1 MQGEKLLHMANQ
13 IATYFQS
20 YPDADAATGV
30 AKHLKAFWTAK
41 MRETLVQH
49 LSETQDGASPL
60 VIRAM
65 WHPNEGHTPIRKAI
79 PNSEMG
85 ELNSDAG

>member
-1 MQGEKLLHMANQ
+1 MANQ
-13 IATYFQS
+13 VASYFES

-30 AKHLKAFWTAK
+30 AKHLKAFWTARMCK
-41 MRETLVQH
+41 TLVDH
-49 LSETQDGASPL
+49 LAETQDGASPL

-65 WHPNEGHTPIRKAI
+65 WHGGEGNNPIRKAI
-79 PNSEMG
+79 PNPAMG